1 MSLQAFVS
9 RLMLR
14 YTFRRRLA
22 KNPTVEYVRM
32 MNSIAEAGLRMKTGM
47 SDVKIESRAFGGV
60 AVELLSREGADAS
73 RAILYIHGGAWIT
86 GSPQTHRSITRRL
99 VRLTGVPVCAVDY
112 RLAPEHP
119 WPAALDDCTGVW
131 DALARELSPSNI
143 AVAGDSAGG
152 NLTLALAMKLKAEG
166 KPLPAA
172 LVCLSPVTD
181 LTGSGASY
189 KTNARAD
196 VLFTPDLMGKFAPL
210 YVGDADIENPLVS
223 PLFGD
228 PAGLPPTLFQVAGT
242 EILLDDSVRMA
253 EKMRASGVDVTLDV
267 RPGLWHVWH
276 LSASRLPEGVQALA
290 KVAEFLRR
298 HLGQNAMESSV

>member
-14 YTFRRRLA
+14 YTFKRRLS

-32 MNSIAEAGLRMKTGM
+32 MNTVAEAGFRMKTSM
-47 SDVKIESRAFGGV
+47 PDIKIESAAFGGV
-60 AVELLSREGADAS
+60 AVELLSGENADAS

-99 VRLTGVPVCAVDY
+99 ARLTGFPVFAVDY
-112 RLAPEHP
+112 RLAPEYP
-119 WPAALDDCTGVW
+119 WPAALDDCMNVW
-131 DALARELSPSNI
+131 EALSERGLLPQNV

-152 NLTLALAMKLKAEG
+152 NLTLALALKLKAEG
-166 KPLPAA
+166 RPLPAA

-181 LTGSGASY
+181 LTGSGESY

-196 VLFTPDLMGKFAPL
+196 AVFTPELMAKFAPL
-210 YVGDADIENPLVS
+210 YVADADIRDPLIS

-228 PAGLPPTLFQVAGT
+228 PTGLPPTLFQVAGT
-242 EILLDDSVRMA
+242 EILRDDSVRMA
-253 EKMRASGVDVTLDV
+253 GKMRASGVDVTLDV
-267 RPGLWHVWH
+267 WPGLWHVWQM
-276 LSASRLPEGVQALA
+276 SASKLPEGVQALE
-290 KVAEFLRR
+290 KIAEFLRR
-298 HLGQNAMESSV
+298 QLKEKNGE